1 MPPYFMFD
9 DSVVGVIIDICARTF
24 LVLSDQ
30 GRERKVTCESVDQ
43 FMRVHKVCTDQLP
56 VELIKY
62 DTITT

>member
-1 MPPYFMFD
+1 MFD

-43 FMRVHKVCTDQLP
+43 FMRVYKVCTDQLP
-56 VELIKY
+56 IELIKY